1 MSLNAPR
8 SSRRVHDPLFGRM
21 CSKQRAV
28 SNNELSRGCSFF
40 TFISRLA
47 LPAAELVAG
56 KIFMILSITR
66 IFACMQLC
74 YCGAMPKQSIV
85 LGSARVRR
93 PYSVRCHFLVEEGNG
108 SRSYCNKVKELD
120 SSTEGNS
127 RCCSVYFFPTAPH
140 CPFTRPTTNDS
151 ASNSRFS
158 ISISKLILSL
168 SLF

>member
-1 MSLNAPR
+1 MSLNEPR
-8 SSRRVHDPLFGRM
+8 SSLLVHDPLFGRM

-108 SRSYCNKVKELD
+108 SRSYCNKVRELQQ
-120 SSTEGNS
+120 SLLP
-127 RCCSVYFFPTAPH
+127 SVYFFPTAPH

-158 ISISKLILSL
+158 ISISKLVLSL